1 MDCELPCMLKTYKP
15 ETHNNCHFGIK
26 LTPEF
31 DAKFITDITCRDK
44 LEKGLMQV
52 VRQYIFKIFP

>member
-1 MDCELPCMLKTYKP
+1 MLKTYKP